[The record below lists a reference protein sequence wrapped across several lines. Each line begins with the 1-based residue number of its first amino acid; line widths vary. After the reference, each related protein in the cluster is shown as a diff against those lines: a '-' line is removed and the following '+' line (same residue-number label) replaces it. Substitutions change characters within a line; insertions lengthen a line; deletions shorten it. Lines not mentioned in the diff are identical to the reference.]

1 MSKLP
6 YEGICVVER
15 SGLLSARLIGL
26 LLADQGARVLVA
38 QTAPPS
44 QTASP
49 PGDAAPLDPTLSF
62 VHLDPYLNRGKGLLR
77 TSGLEE
83 SSTADIIIVQ
93 GTEPV
98 TVHPWQILVR
108 VVAAFPGDACYGHLP
123 ADCSEDLL
131 SATLGFF
138 TDMALT
144 GRVLHRPVIYTPLPL
159 SSVYAAVIGAVS
171 VGAALTERLRSGSG
185 CEIYASRLAGGLA
198 AMGALALTQKGLP
211 PHLDLAPKHAVPPG
225 VDAQEFSVM
234 VERAR
239 QDGDKQSWL
248 EQRLIPFGVP
258 FKANNGS
265 FLLLLNGVNR
275 RATRKL
281 YEHLNIWDTL
291 LAQGLTD
298 ISPYEPASLGARGR
312 NLADGPSLAFQ
323 HSDTI
328 AQLLSEILVQK
339 TAEEWEREL
348 CAIGVPVCAIKTLPQ
363 WLNDPQGRQAGLT
376 TVLKTEEGP
385 SAPQLG
391 RAAWLHSAQ
400 PYPELKPGEA
410 LSVEQGLQ
418 QSQSAFKWDERSR
431 QTFSPLPLAGT
442 IVLDLT
448 NVIAGPNAARMLGE
462 LGASVYRVEQPDP
475 THMPLALTIWGAEAG
490 AGKKSVILDTK
501 TPKGREILQ
510 RLIKK
515 ADFIVIN
522 KGDAQCQRLGVDLES
537 LAHTNPKAIL
547 VQLTAHHGEKH
558 SDRHDYP
565 GYDPIGQAMTGIMKR
580 FGPEGCPTY
589 HGLASCVDYITGYL
603 AVWAAVSAYFAQ
615 SRSVQSSVAGLAAR
629 QGDRAESSL
638 MSASSLV
645 GCAFLYG
652 EPPAHQCGPQA
663 LGRTSTQRAYQVV
676 DGWVYALAPE
686 DLSAAL
692 SHLTVQQALTFL
704 GARGIESARV
714 NTVREMADTHREAI
728 SHTIRFQERE
738 HARWVTECFVPTWF
752 CFNQHIAQDRLG
764 AVRIGSSADA
774 VLQELNYT
782 AGEIDQFKADRVILG
797 TEWT

>member
-15 SGLLSARLIGL
+15 SGLLTARLIGL

-38 QTAPPS
+38 QTAP
-44 QTASP
+44 TRVASP
-49 PGDAAPLDPTLSF
+49 VVGSAAPADPTLSF
-62 VHLDPYLNRGKGLLR
+62 EHLDPYLNRGKGLLQ
-77 TSGLEE
+77 TSGQEE
-83 SSTADIIIVQ
+83 SRTADIIIVQ
-93 GTEPV
+93 GNEPV
-98 TVHPWQILVR
+98 SVHPWQILVR
-108 VVAAFPGDACYGHLP
+108 VVTALPGDACYGHLP

-144 GRVLHRPVIYTPLPL
+144 GKVLHRPVIYTPLPL
-159 SSVYAAVIGAVS
+159 SSVYAAVIGAVA

-225 VDAQEFSVM
+225 VDAQEFANM
-234 VERAR
+234 VAMAR

-258 FKANNGS
+258 FKAKNGS

-291 LAQGLTD
+291 LAKGLTD
-298 ISPYEPASLGARGR
+298 ISPYDPASLGARGR

-323 HSDTI
+323 HSETI
-328 AQLLSEILVQK
+328 AHLLSEILVQK

-348 CAIGVPVCAIKTLPQ
+348 CGLGIPVCAIKTLPE

-376 TVLKTEEGP
+376 TVLNTEAGP

-410 LSVEQGLQ
+410 LSVAQGLQ
-418 QSQSAFKWDERSR
+418 QSQSAFQWDARAR
-431 QTFSPLPLAGT
+431 QTFSHLPLTGRV
-442 IVLDLT
+442 VLDLT

-490 AGKKSVILDTK
+490 AGKKSIILDTK
-501 TPKGREILQ
+501 TPKGREILE
-510 RLIKK
+510 RLIKR

-580 FGPEGCPTY
+580 FGPEDCPTY

-603 AVWAAVSAYFAQ
+603 AVWAGASAYFAQ
-615 SRSVQSSVAGLAAR
+615 SRSMQNGLAGPASR
-629 QGDRAESSL
+629 LGDKAESSL

-676 DGWVYALAPE
+676 DGWVYALAAE
-686 DLSAAL
+686 DMSAAL
-692 SHLTVQQALTFL
+692 SQRTVQQALAFL

-714 NTVREMADTHREAI
+714 HTVREMADTHREAI
-728 SHTIRFQERE
+728 SHTIRFQERQ
-738 HARWVTECFVPTWF
+738 HAGWVTECFVPTWF
-752 CFNQHIAQDRLG
+752 CFNQHIPENRHG
-764 AVRIGSSADA
+764 AVRIGSSADE
-774 VLQELNYT
+774 VLQELNYA
-782 AGEIDQFKADRVILG
+782 AGEISQFKADRVILG

>member
-26 LLADQGARVLVA
+26 LLADQGAQVLVA

-44 QTASP
+44 QTASA
-49 PGDAAPLDPTLSF
+49 PGEAAPLDPTLSF
-62 VHLDPYLNRGKGLLR
+62 EHLDPYLNRGKGLLQ
-77 TSGLEE
+77 TSGLQE
-83 SSTADIIIVQ
+83 SATADIIIVQ
-93 GTEPV
+93 GNGPV
-98 TVHPWQILVR
+98 SIHPWQILVR
-108 VVAAFPGDACYGHLP
+108 VVAALPGDACYGHLP

-131 SATLGFF
+131 SATLGLF

-159 SSVYAAVIGAVS
+159 SSVYAAVIGAVA
-171 VGAALTERLRSGSG
+171 VGAALTERLRCGSG
-185 CEIYASRLAGGLA
+185 CELYASRLAGGLA

-225 VDAQEFSVM
+225 LDAQEFAAM
-234 VERAR
+234 VEMAR
-239 QDGDKQSWL
+239 QDGQKQSWL

-258 FKANNGS
+258 FKAKNGS

-281 YEHLNIWDTL
+281 YAHLHIWDSL

-298 ISPYEPASLGARGR
+298 ISPYDPASLDARGR
-312 NLADGPSLAFQ
+312 NLADGPSLHFKY
-323 HSDTI
+323 SEII
-328 AQLLSEILVQK
+328 AQRLGDILVQK

-348 CAIGVPVCAIKTLPQ
+348 CAIGVPVCAIKTLPE
-363 WLNDPQGRQAGLT
+363 WLADTQGRQAGLT
-376 TVLKTEEGP
+376 TVLHTEAGP

-418 QSQSAFKWDERSR
+418 KSQSTFKWDEREC

-442 IVLDLT
+442 VVLDLS

-462 LGASVYRVEQPDP
+462 LGATVFRVEQPYP

-490 AGKKSVILDTK
+490 AGKKSLILDTN
-501 TPKGREILQ
+501 TPAGKEILN
-510 RLIKK
+510 RLIQK

-558 SDRHDYP
+558 SDRHDFP

-603 AVWAAVSAYFAQ
+603 AVWAAVSALFAQ
-615 SRSVQSSVAGLAAR
+615 SRSVQSGLAQPAAR

-638 MSASSLV
+638 MSAASLV
-645 GCAFLYG
+645 SCAFLYG

-663 LGRTSTQRAYQVV
+663 VGRTSTQRAYQVV
-676 DGWVYALAPE
+676 DGWVYALAAE
-686 DLSAAL
+686 DLSATL
-692 SHLTVQQALTFL
+692 SQLSVQQALAFL
-704 GARGIESARV
+704 RARGIESARV
-714 NTVREMADTHREAI
+714 NTVREMADMHREAI
-728 SHTIRFQERE
+728 SHTIRFQERQ
-738 HARWVTECFVPTWF
+738 HAGWVMECFVPTWL
-752 CFNQHIAQDRLG
+752 CFNRHIAQDRQG
-764 AVRIGSSADA
+764 AVRIGSSAEA
-774 VLQELNYT
+774 VLRELNY
-782 AGEIDQFKADRVILG
+782 ASGEIDQFRADRIILG

>member
-15 SGLLSARLIGL
+15 SGLLTARLIGL

-38 QTAPPS
+38 QTAP
-44 QTASP
+44 TRVASP
-49 PGDAAPLDPTLSF
+49 VVGSAAPADPTLSF
-62 VHLDPYLNRGKGLLR
+62 EHLDPYLNRGKGLLQ
-77 TSGLEE
+77 TSGQEE
-83 SSTADIIIVQ
+83 SRTADIIIVQ
-93 GTEPV
+93 GNEPV
-98 TVHPWQILVR
+98 SVHPWQILVR
-108 VVAAFPGDACYGHLP
+108 VVAALPGDACYGHLP

-159 SSVYAAVIGAVS
+159 SSVYAAVIGAVA

-225 VDAQEFSVM
+225 VDAQEFASM

-248 EQRLIPFGVP
+248 EQRLIPFGVS
-258 FKANNGS
+258 FKAKNGS

-291 LAQGLTD
+291 LAKGLTD
-298 ISPYEPASLGARGR
+298 ISPYDPASLGARGR

-323 HSDTI
+323 HSETI
-328 AQLLSEILVQK
+328 AHLLSEILVQK

-348 CAIGVPVCAIKTLPQ
+348 CGLGIPVCAIKTLPE
-363 WLNDPQGRQAGLT
+363 WLNDPQGLQAGLT
-376 TVLKTEEGP
+376 TVLNTETGP

-418 QSQSAFKWDERSR
+418 QSQSAFQWDARAR
-431 QTFSPLPLAGT
+431 QTFSHLPLTGRV
-442 IVLDLT
+442 VLDLT

-490 AGKKSVILDTK
+490 AGKKSIILDTK
-501 TPKGREILQ
+501 TPKGKEILE

-522 KGDAQCQRLGVDLES
+522 KGDAQCKRLGVDLES
-537 LAHTNPKAIL
+537 LARTNPKAIL

-603 AVWAAVSAYFAQ
+603 AVWAGVSAYFVQ
-615 SRSVQSSVAGLAAR
+615 SRSMQNGLAGPASTL
-629 QGDRAESSL
+629 GDKAESSL

-663 LGRTSTQRAYQVV
+663 LGRTSTQRAYQVA
-676 DGWVYALAPE
+676 DGWVYALASE
-686 DLSAAL
+686 DMSAAL
-692 SHLTVQQALTFL
+692 SQRTVQQALAFL

-714 NTVREMADTHREAI
+714 NTVREMADRHREAI
-728 SHTIRFQERE
+728 SHTIRFQERQ
-738 HARWVTECFVPTWF
+738 HAGWVTECFVPTWF
-752 CFNQHIAQDRLG
+752 CFNSYIPENRHG
-764 AVRIGSSADA
+764 AVRIGSSADE
-774 VLQELNYT
+774 VLQELNYA
-782 AGEIDQFKADRVILG
+782 AGEISQFKADRVILG

>member
-15 SGLLSARLIGL
+15 SGLLTARLIGL

-38 QTAPPS
+38 QTAPNRV
-44 QTASP
+44 ASP
-49 PGDAAPLDPTLSF
+49 VVGSAAPADPTLSF
-62 VHLDPYLNRGKGLLR
+62 EHLDPYLNRGKGLLQ
-77 TSGLEE
+77 TSGVEE
-83 SSTADIIIVQ
+83 AATADIIIVQ
-93 GTEPV
+93 GNEPV
-98 TVHPWQILVR
+98 SVHPWQILVR
-108 VVAAFPGDACYGHLP
+108 VVAALPGDACYGHLP

-144 GRVLHRPVIYTPLPL
+144 GKVLHRPVIYTPLPL
-159 SSVYAAVIGAVS
+159 SSVYAAVIGAVA

-211 PHLDLAPKHAVPPG
+211 THLDLAPKHAVPPG
-225 VDAQEFSVM
+225 VDAQEFANIVAM
-234 VERAR
+234 AR
-239 QDGDKQSWL
+239 KDGEKQSWL

-258 FKANNGS
+258 FKAKNGS

-291 LAQGLTD
+291 LAKGLTD
-298 ISPYEPASLGARGR
+298 ISPYDPASLGARGR

-328 AQLLSEILVQK
+328 AHLLSEILVQK

-348 CAIGVPVCAIKTLPQ
+348 CGLGIPVCAIKTLPE

-376 TVLKTEEGP
+376 TVLNTEAGP

-418 QSQSAFKWDERSR
+418 QSQSAFQWDARAR
-431 QTFSPLPLAGT
+431 QTFSHLPLTGRV
-442 IVLDLT
+442 VLDLT

-490 AGKKSVILDTK
+490 AGKKSIILDTK
-501 TPKGREILQ
+501 TPKGKEILN

-522 KGDAQCQRLGVDLES
+522 KGDAQCKRLGVDLES

-603 AVWAAVSAYFAQ
+603 AVWAGVSAYFAQ
-615 SRSVQSSVAGLAAR
+615 SRRVQNGLAGPASR
-629 QGDRAESSL
+629 LGDKAESSL

-676 DGWVYALAPE
+676 DGWVYALAAE
-686 DLSAAL
+686 DMSAAL
-692 SHLTVQQALTFL
+692 SQRTVQQALAFL
-704 GARGIESARV
+704 GARGIQSARV
-714 NTVREMADTHREAI
+714 HTVREMADTHREAI
-728 SHTIRFQERE
+728 SHTIRFQERQ
-738 HARWVTECFVPTWF
+738 HALWVTECFVPTWF
-752 CFNQHIAQDRLG
+752 CFNQHIPENRHG
-764 AVRIGSSADA
+764 AVRIGSSADE
-774 VLQELNYT
+774 VLQELNYA
-782 AGEIDQFKADRVILG
+782 AGEISQFKADRVILG